1 MNSRKK
7 PKSASQTS
15 WRIKPG
21 KSLVARRKTSRRKG
35 GLRPKRNCETPTNL
49 PRECHNSRG
58 IRGLALDCCSGISL
72 APMRKRQLPVSRAHD
87 PLAQS
92 ALLLLNLLRWLA
104 ILGTLIFGNVTTW
117 FFINQQFGVSL
128 GFLIVTIVF
137 GIVWR
142 GATQRLKLQARTDS
156 Q

>member
-1 MNSRKK
+1 
-7 PKSASQTS
+7 
-15 WRIKPG
+15 
-21 KSLVARRKTSRRKG
+21 
-35 GLRPKRNCETPTNL
+35 
-49 PRECHNSRG
+49 
-58 IRGLALDCCSGISL
+58 
-72 APMRKRQLPVSRAHD
+72 MRKRQLPVSRAHD

-117 FFINQQFGVSL
+117 FFINQQLGVSL

>member
-1 MNSRKK
+1 
-7 PKSASQTS
+7 
-15 WRIKPG
+15 
-21 KSLVARRKTSRRKG
+21 
-35 GLRPKRNCETPTNL
+35 
-49 PRECHNSRG
+49 
-58 IRGLALDCCSGISL
+58 
-72 APMRKRQLPVSRAHD
+72 MRKRQLPVSRAHD

-92 ALLLLNLLRWLA
+92 ARLRLNFLRWLA

-142 GATQRLKLQARTDS
+142 IATQRLKLQARNGS